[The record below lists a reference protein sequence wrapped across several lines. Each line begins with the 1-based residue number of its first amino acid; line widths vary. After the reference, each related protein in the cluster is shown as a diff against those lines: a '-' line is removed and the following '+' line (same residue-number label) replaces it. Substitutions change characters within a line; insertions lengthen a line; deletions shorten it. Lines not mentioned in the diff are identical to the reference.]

1 MTGARRF
8 SLSSPDWGQA
18 HLSLDAIVAYVDDEL
33 SPGAH
38 ARAQAHLECCG
49 ECRAEV
55 VAQRQARTALRGAGG
70 PNLPSSLLHSL
81 RSIPVEAELPPM
93 PPGLGVTADGQ
104 FVLLRDVPQA
114 APGPTCPDPT
124 SRSARVPRLP
134 PAGLGPGPA
143 AAPRRFS
150 RRARFGAVSGLALG
164 ALAVGALATPAGTPE
179 PAPPSRGPRGC
190 RAERSGAE
198 PSGPV
203 DRRRRADVP
212 AGPELATAADA
223 TSTGPRGPGGPR
235 RAAARPPEPHPG
247 AFRPSLSPLGYPD
260 GYRLLGTLG
269 YADFT
274 AAEAG

>member
-38 ARAQAHLECCG
+38 ARAQAHLDGCG

-55 VAQRQARTALRGAGG
+55 VAQRQARAALRGAGG
-70 PNLPSSLLHSL
+70 PCLPSSLLRSL

-114 APGPTCPDPT
+114 DPGAGPAAHEHHIHTSACPG
-124 SRSARVPRLP
+124 LP
-134 PAGLGPGPA
+134 PAGLGPGPV

-150 RRARFGAVSGLALG
+150 RRARIGAVSGLALG
-164 ALAVGALATPAGTPE
+164 ALAVGALAAPGGAPE
-179 PAPPSRGPRGC
+179 PVA
-190 RAERSGAE
+190 
-198 PSGPV
+198 PSGV
-203 DRRRRADVP
+203 ARWRRPGGAAP
-212 AGPELATAADA
+212 AQPAVEGRPAPLATTADA
-223 TSTGPRGPGGPR
+223 ASADPVASPAVLDAQLRDRLNRIP
-235 RAAARPPEPHPG
+235 AAFHPEP
-247 AFRPSLSPLGYPD
+247 
-260 GYRLLGTLG
+260 
-269 YADFT
+269 
-274 AAEAG
+274 

>member
-18 HLSLDAIVAYVDDEL
+18 HLTLDAIVAYVDDEL
-33 SPGAH
+33 SPVAH

-124 SRSARVPRLP
+124 CPGPARPAPAGHAHLP

-179 PAPPSRGPRGC
+179 PATPTGALGG
-190 RAERSGAE
+190 AVDSGAE

-203 DRRRRADVP
+203 DRSVERRPRRPGARDGGGRDVDP
-212 AGPELATAADA
+212 TH
-223 TSTGPRGPGGPR
+223 RVPGSPR

-247 AFRPSLSPLGYPD
+247 SLPSRALSPLGYPS
-260 GYRLLGTLG
+260 LG
-269 YADFT
+269 YPSRLR
-274 AAEAG
+274 GLHRC